1 MNSEVEIEES
11 VSETDIDQI
20 IEELE
25 AEVSDENEDT
35 IGKPFQPLKKQVGCR
50 SFWQNFKRSW
60 FRSPPKSGMVHRFQT
75 LAGII
80 DNSVVASVTLPNGAR
95 VDFRELPAWWWV
107 IRFKLCGFKYET
119 YFD

>member
-1 MNSEVEIEES
+1 M
-11 VSETDIDQI
+11 
-20 IEELE
+20 
-25 AEVSDENEDT
+25 
-35 IGKPFQPLKKQVGCR
+35 
-50 SFWQNFKRSW
+50 
-60 FRSPPKSGMVHRFQT
+60 MVHRFQM

-80 DNSVVASVTLPNGAR
+80 DNSIVASVTLPNGAR